1 MATQNHGGGRGSN
14 LTQADRKK
22 GGEHS
27 HGGQGKGQGS
37 LKSKGGKSGS
47 SKNK

>member
-1 MATQNHGGGRGSN
+1 MATQNQGGGRGSN

-27 HGGQGKGQGS
+27 HGGQGKSS
-37 LKSKGGKSGS
+37 LKSGKGSKGGS
-47 SKNK
+47 SKSK